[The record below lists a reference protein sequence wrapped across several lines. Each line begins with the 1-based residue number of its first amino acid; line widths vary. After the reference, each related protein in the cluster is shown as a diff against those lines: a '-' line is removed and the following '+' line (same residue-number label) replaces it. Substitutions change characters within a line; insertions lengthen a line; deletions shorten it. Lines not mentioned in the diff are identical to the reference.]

1 MNQTKLF
8 QDFACSVRCESST
21 TIVFVACPKG
31 GRYGDVRKTL
41 AGLLQ
46 RPFNSIHIAP
56 PHSNAPVPFDDD
68 RVVESADNEV
78 IVLARILKTTEQG
91 EWNFE

>member
-1 MNQTKLF
+1 MNQAKLF
-8 QDFACSVRCESST
+8 QDFACSVRCEST
-21 TIVFVACPKG
+21 HTIVFVACPKG

-46 RPFNSIHIAP
+46 RPFTSVHIAP
-56 PHSNAPVPFDDD
+56 QDVTTPQPFDDD

-78 IVLARILKTTEQG
+78 IIPARILKATDHG
-91 EWNFE
+91 EWAFE

>member
-8 QDFACSVRCESST
+8 HDFACSVRCESSN

-46 RPFNSIHIAP
+46 RPFTSVHIAP
-56 PHSNAPVPFDDD
+56 PDVTAPLPFDDD
-68 RVVESADNEV
+68 RVVESSDNEV
-78 IVLARILKTTEQG
+78 IVPARILKSTEQG
-91 EWNFE
+91 DWAFE